1 MYERLIVISWRA
13 VIMAL
18 MELNLS
24 NPEFLISAVKP
35 SGYPPAGPPEIAFA
49 GRSNVGK
56 SSLINSLVRRKKLV
70 KVSSTPG
77 RTQLINFFSLADD
90 KVRLI
95 DLPGYGF
102 AKVPLKVKA
111 SWQKMVEAYLASR
124 ETLVGVVV
132 ILDIRREPSPD
143 DHMLLDFLAVH
154 QVPAVIVVTKADKLS
169 NNQRASRLAKLR
181 PTLKVYDP
189 DFVAYSS
196 LNSLGRPQLIQR
208 LVDLLPS
215 TDGETL

>member
-1 MYERLIVISWRA
+1 MTFMTI
-13 VIMAL
+13 
-18 MELNLS
+18 NLS
-24 NPEFLISAVKP
+24 NPEYLTSAVKP

-77 RTQLINFFSLADD
+77 RTQMINFFSLAGDALRM
-90 KVRLI
+90 V

-111 SWQKMVEAYLASR
+111 GWQSMVEAYLVGR
-124 ETLVGVVV
+124 ETLAGVVV
-132 ILDIRREPSPD
+132 ILDIRREPSAD
-143 DHMLLDFLAVH
+143 DLMLLDFLNAH
-154 QVPAVIVVTKADKLS
+154 MVPAVVVVTKADKLS

-181 PTLKVYDP
+181 PKIKLYDP

-196 LNSLGRPQLIQR
+196 LNSMGRPELLKR
-208 LVDLLPS
+208 LEALLPAV
-215 TDGETL
+215 DGETL